1 MNKVLFQDDPE
12 IIQQKIELDEKT
24 KFANEMAKRKKEFNP
39 LKYLG
44 ESLKKMAEERKK
56 QR

>member
-1 MNKVLFQDDPE
+1 
-12 IIQQKIELDEKT
+12 
-24 KFANEMAKRKKEFNP
+24 MAKRKKEFNP